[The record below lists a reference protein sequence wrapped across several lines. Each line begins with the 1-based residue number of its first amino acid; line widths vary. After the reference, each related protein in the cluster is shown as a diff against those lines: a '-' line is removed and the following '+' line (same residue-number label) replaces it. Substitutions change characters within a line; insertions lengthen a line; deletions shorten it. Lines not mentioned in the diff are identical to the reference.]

1 MDPYEY
7 GMRRDITRISLNS
20 TFDLNNGMTLE
31 TSWGFNSV
39 QANWV
44 RDFDYTA
51 KANWTARDPYR
62 SYDRSFDIKLVGNDD
77 GRLRWLVGLNR
88 YEQDFIH
95 RGQGGA
101 AHAMGINAF
110 GLPVEGYYYKVAGAP
125 CGSVPGTKMPYPAN
139 LWFIGCGKT
148 LSPWDFLNFGIREDQ
163 FHYKGTSGIDTA
175 GGNNSDIVI
184 SHGLYAL
191 SLIHI

>member
-1 MDPYEY
+1 MYKRQAINGSNQIIDMTTVMPEASNDWLSNQLPLSASFLNKVPDMDPYEY

-20 TFDLNNGMTLE
+20 SFDLNNGMTLE

-88 YEQDFIH
+88 
-95 RGQGGA
+95 
-101 AHAMGINAF
+101 
-110 GLPVEGYYYKVAGAP
+110 
-125 CGSVPGTKMPYPAN
+125 
-139 LWFIGCGKT
+139 
-148 LSPWDFLNFGIREDQ
+148 
-163 FHYKGTSGIDTA
+163 
-175 GGNNSDIVI
+175 
-184 SHGLYAL
+184 
-191 SLIHI
+191 